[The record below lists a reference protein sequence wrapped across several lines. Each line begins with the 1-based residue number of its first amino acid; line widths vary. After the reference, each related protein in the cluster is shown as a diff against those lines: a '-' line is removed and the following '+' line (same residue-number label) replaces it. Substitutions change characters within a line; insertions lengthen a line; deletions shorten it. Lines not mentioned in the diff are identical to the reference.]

1 MHQLQITTAKDLVS
15 HIKIHISLI
24 GGGAGGV
31 SCAIFPCF
39 QPKMVVK
46 ASVLL
51 NNN

>member
-15 HIKIHISLI
+15 HIKIDISLI
-24 GGGAGGV
+24 GGGV
-31 SCAIFPCF
+31 SSATFPCF